1 MKKLFT
7 LTVLAIAAT
16 QANAQAVADVSQQGV
31 APAGAYFSLPGS
43 DISISTTVG
52 DLIVQTKG
60 ASGVF
65 LTQGFQQPNLPTDPT
80 LINTVN
86 AQGVDMQV
94 YPNPFTGQFFAVVN
108 LAKNDKL
115 SFAITDLQGKTV
127 TFEQSVTQG
136 AGKMVY
142 TFNTDNLAQGLYHL
156 SVRNESGSFVK
167 TLKISKIN

>member
-7 LTVLAIAAT
+7 LAVLAIAAT
-16 QANAQAVADVSQQGV
+16 QANAQLVADVSQHVV
-31 APAGAYFSLPGS
+31 APTGGYFEVPGS
-43 DISISTTVG
+43 DVTLSVTVG
-52 DLIVQTKG
+52 ELVIKT
-60 ASGVF
+60 ASNSGVI
-65 LTQGFQQPNLPTDPT
+65 LTQGFQQPDLPADPT

-86 AQGVDMQV
+86 AQGIDMQV
-94 YPNPFTGQFFAVVN
+94 YPNPFSGQFFAVVN

-127 TFEQSVTQG
+127 NFEQAVTQG

-142 TFNTDNLAQGLYHL
+142 TFNTDNLAQGIYHL

-167 TLKISKIN
+167 TLKVSKIN